1 LFIGVSG
8 IAYRIISVFGRRVVD
23 PRTREGGH
31 SMRVSIVLASA
42 LAAVPVAAV
51 AADVAGGAGGA
62 ATIYGGYRGG
72 GGFSDS
78 VTGQSI
84 DVKDSGTVS
93 ASLDFP
99 LDATRQWQIFVSYQ
113 RSEFESGTQSPTASL
128 NGQSMSVS
136 YFHVGGTSFFQGQVG
151 KGPYVVGGLG
161 ATLFKPSLNGYSSE
175 WRPSMNIGIGYEW
188 PLGQNVA
195 LRAELRGYVTLV
207 NSSSD
212 LFCSGGCVVSIKG
225 DTFTQGEAMVGL
237 SARF

>member
-1 LFIGVSG
+1 
-8 IAYRIISVFGRRVVD
+8 
-23 PRTREGGH
+23 
-31 SMRVSIVLASA
+31 MRVSIVLASA
-42 LAAVPVAAV
+42 LAVVPVAAV
-51 AADVAGGAGGA
+51 AADAAGGAGVAGGA

-151 KGPYVVGGLG
+151 KGPYLVGGLG